1 MARKAI
7 IFDLDNTIYAVS
19 SIADELFRSLF
30 QLLADSGELA
40 ENLEEVKRELMRRPF
55 QGVASAYGFSEE
67 LTQSGMELLS
77 NLRYTG
83 PIAPFVDYQQTR
95 SLPVEK
101 FLVTTGFPAL
111 QQSKIDG
118 MGIARDF
125 TEIHIVDPD
134 KSSKKEVFAAILQR
148 HDYRAADVLVVGD
161 DPESELKAA
170 QELGIMALLYDRL
183 SRPPDGSP
191 FPRLTDYGD
200 LHRFL

>member
-1 MARKAI
+1 
-7 IFDLDNTIYAVS
+7 
-19 SIADELFRSLF
+19 
-30 QLLADSGELA
+30 
-40 ENLEEVKRELMRRPF
+40 
-55 QGVASAYGFSEE
+55 
-67 LTQSGMELLS
+67 
-77 NLRYTG
+77 
-83 PIAPFVDYQQTR
+83 
-95 SLPVEK
+95 
-101 FLVTTGFPAL
+101 
-111 QQSKIDG
+111 